1 MSTVIEKL
9 LNEMQEGGGS
19 TRTLVAYF
27 YFKHGQK
34 DKNNHNDFLRALLAQ
49 LLDRNIAMPEQ
60 LYNDLSSA
68 AEEKLRSTESLEAR
82 IKEAFECFESIFLV
96 VDGLDAC
103 EREEAGCTV
112 EWLLS
117 LVNDGSETSNTS
129 LRFIFSGQR
138 DGVLD
143 KILANQP
150 SIALE
155 SSQQHLEDIIQYCQ
169 TFVRENQRKAR
180 FQIDPELENEIV
192 TLVTEE
198 AKGNL
203 ELYLEITHSL
213 TSYRDVFV
221 RSSRSGKP
229 PASNLDRSA
238 KTRAST
244 WDISARTRGSVRSGD
259 KSLLTQLA

>member
-9 LNEMQEGGGS
+9 LNEMQAEGGS
-19 TRTLVAYF
+19 SRTVVAYF

-49 LLDRNIAMPEQ
+49 LLDRNIAMSEQ
-60 LYNDLSSA
+60 LCNDLSSA

-82 IKEAFECFESIFLV
+82 IKETLEGFESIFLV

-103 EREEAGCTV
+103 EREEAECTV

-117 LVNDGSETSNTS
+117 LVNDDSETSNTR
-129 LRFIFSGQR
+129 LRLIVSGQR

-150 SIALE
+150 SIALD

-169 TFVRENQRKAR
+169 TFVRENQRKPR
-180 FQIDPELENEIV
+180 FQINPALQNEIV
-192 TLVTEE
+192 ALVTEE

-203 ELYLEITHSL
+203 E
-213 TSYRDVFV
+213 V
-221 RSSRSGKP
+221 
-229 PASNLDRSA
+229 
-238 KTRAST
+238 
-244 WDISARTRGSVRSGD
+244 
-259 KSLLTQLA
+259 